1 MYIISS
7 KEKVEIV
14 RGELTALFTKIQ
26 SQARHPHIEGES
38 PKVFSKT
45 VSRILHQK
53 QRQKDTKQ
61 LLGTGTVDYF
71 YLYFNSKT
79 LYIFLNSD
87 AIPLITLH

>member
-1 MYIISS
+1 VRNCIFSSVKHASKNTGNVISS

-45 VSRILHQK
+45 VSRIRHLLSPK
-53 QRQKDTKQ
+53 TTTKR
-61 LLGTGTVDYF
+61 
-71 YLYFNSKT
+71 
-79 LYIFLNSD
+79 
-87 AIPLITLH
+87 H